1 VSERKNDK
9 ETTKPSLLT
18 GANLYTLEIAG
29 ALWALLAAFVWLSLG
44 AYGGTATPAFIT
56 GSAGRTVA
64 TLLAQVFG
72 YAALLLPL
80 IALFFLLLFFAVF
93 RRAMWR
99 YFLLHLLL
107 FAVAMPLLSFLGT
120 DPLHWGASGGWIGGK
135 LMNDLMIPSLGKIIS
150 VLLLIVV
157 LAVYVISTFHVLLFI
172 PVFKGVRSL
181 YDVLKVHVPVILRR
195 LFPEKE
201 EEAVPPPAP
210 EQETGEEPAPDPVED
225 SAVASPEPEPEPK
238 PAKKG
243 KIDVRT
249 IADQKPKKEPT
260 KALKK
265 LPNYELPPLDLLVEE
280 EKSVE
285 TRDHETRIQ
294 KLAQVIEQKLI
305 QHKIK
310 VSVSGAVIGP
320 VVTMYE
326 LDLGEGIRGNQVTVL
341 ETDLGRVVGGKKVR
355 VVPSIPGKT
364 CVGVEVPNDLRQMI
378 RLRAILASD
387 QFAKQKEKGLPIALG
402 KTVDGIASVAD
413 LAKMPHL
420 LVAGTTGSG
429 KSVGVNTIIVS
440 FLYTMSPAEVRFIM
454 IDPKMNEFN
463 IYEGIPHLLMPVV
476 TDPKKA
482 ALTLKWAVEEMD
494 NRYRTL
500 ADNLVKDIDSY
511 NKTVEEVNSKLKT
524 GEAGGLKKMPYIVV
538 VIDEFADLMAVA
550 SKDVELAVLRIAQK
564 ARAAGIHLIIATQ
577 RPTRDIVTGTIK
589 SNLPTRISF
598 RVASGLDSR
607 TILDTGGAEQL
618 LGMGD
623 MLLIPPGES
632 EPHRVHGAFVSSEE
646 IKRVVAF
653 IKERCPQDAYDDVI
667 QISTRPADFIE
678 TAAAREDDE
687 EQDAKWDEV
696 IEYLKKNR
704 TCSASMLQRK
714 FKIGYN
720 RASRLVDQ
728 LEAAGIVG
736 PGDGAKPRDVLLP
749 ED

>member
-1 VSERKNDK
+1 MSERKNDK
-9 ETTKPSLLT
+9 ETAKPSLLN
-18 GANLYTLEIAG
+18 GANLYALEIAG
-29 ALWALLAAFVWLSLG
+29 ALWALFAVFVWLSLF
-44 AYGGTATPAFIT
+44 AYGGKADPAFIT

-64 TLLAQVFG
+64 SILAQVFG
-72 YAALLLPL
+72 YAALLIPL
-80 IALFFLLLFFAVF
+80 IALFFLLLFSSLF

-107 FAVAMPLLSFLGT
+107 FAVAMPLLSFLGA
-120 DPLHWGASGGWIGGK
+120 DPLHWGVSGGWIGGK
-135 LMNDLMIPSLGKIIS
+135 LMNDLLIPSLGKIIS
-150 VLLLIVV
+150 VLLLLVV
-157 LAVYVISTFHVLLFI
+157 MAIYVISTFHVLLFV
-172 PVFKGVRSL
+172 PLFKGMRSL
-181 YDVLKVHVPVILRR
+181 YEVLKVHVPILVAR

-201 EEAVPPPAP
+201 DPLPPPVPEENADEEQEPAP
-210 EQETGEEPAPDPVED
+210 EGTPPL
-225 SAVASPEPEPEPK
+225 PEPEPK
-238 PAKKG
+238 PVKKG
-243 KIDVRT
+243 KIAVRT

-285 TRDHETRIQ
+285 TRDHESRIQ
-294 KLAQVIEQKLI
+294 QVAQVIEQKLV

-310 VSVSGAVIGP
+310 VSVSGAIIGP

-326 LDLGEGIRGNQVTVL
+326 LDLGEGVRGNQVTAL

-364 CVGVEVPNDLRQMI
+364 CIGVEVPNDLRQMI

-387 QFAKQKEKGLPIALG
+387 QFAKHKEKGLPIALG

-482 ALTLKWAVEEMD
+482 ALTLKWAVEEME

-511 NKTVEEVNSKLKT
+511 NRTVEEVNSKLKT
-524 GEAGGLKKMPYIVV
+524 GETGGLKKMPYIVV

-589 SNLPTRISF
+589 SNLPTRIAF

-623 MLLIPPGES
+623 MLLIPPGQS
-632 EPHRVHGAFVSSEE
+632 EPLRVHGAFVSSEE

-653 IKERCPQDAYDDVI
+653 IKERCPQDAYDDLL

-678 TAAAREDDE
+678 TATAREDDE
-687 EQDAKWDEV
+687 EQDPLWNEV
-696 IEYLKKNR
+696 VEYLKKTR
-704 TCSASMLQRK
+704 SCSASMLQRK

-728 LEAAGIVG
+728 LEAEGLVG

>member
-9 ETTKPSLLT
+9 ATAKPSLLT
-18 GANLYTLEIAG
+18 GANLYALEIAG
-29 ALWALLAAFVWLSLG
+29 AIWALLAAFAWLSLF
-44 AYGGTATPAFIT
+44 AYDGTATPAFIT
-56 GSAGRTVA
+56 GSAGRALAV
-64 TLLAQVFG
+64 LLAQVFG

-107 FAVAMPLLSFLGT
+107 FVVAMPLFSFLGL
-120 DPLHWGASGGWIGGK
+120 DPLHWGSSGGWIGGK
-135 LMNDLMIPSLGKIIS
+135 LMNDLMVPHLGKIIS
-150 VLLLIVV
+150 ILLLVVV

-172 PVFKGVRSL
+172 PLFKGVRSL
-181 YDVLKVHVPVILRR
+181 YEVLKTHLPVILRH

-201 EEAVPPPAP
+201 EEVPPPVPEESEEEEEQEPMPEETPPAP
-210 EQETGEEPAPDPVED
+210 E
-225 SAVASPEPEPEPK
+225 PEPR

-294 KLAQVIEQKLI
+294 KLAQVIEQKLV

-364 CVGVEVPNDLRQMI
+364 CIGVEVPNDLRQMI

-511 NKTVEEVNSKLKT
+511 NRTVEEVNSKLKT

-678 TAAAREDDE
+678 TATAREDDE
-687 EQDAKWDEV
+687 EQDKLWDEV

-704 TCSASMLQRK
+704 SCSASMLQRK